1 MKLSK
6 PRKTDFYTL
15 KKQRVEYL
23 RSIIE
28 EEKES
33 IKDFVDQNCF
43 TIAKSIIE
51 RIEKIRDEINS
62 LK

>member
-1 MKLSK
+1 MKLSE
-6 PRKTDFYTL
+6 PRKTDLYTL

-23 RSIIE
+23 RSRIE
-28 EEKES
+28 EEKEA

-43 TIAKSIIE
+43 TIVKRILE
-51 RIEKIRDEINS
+51 RIEKIIDEINS